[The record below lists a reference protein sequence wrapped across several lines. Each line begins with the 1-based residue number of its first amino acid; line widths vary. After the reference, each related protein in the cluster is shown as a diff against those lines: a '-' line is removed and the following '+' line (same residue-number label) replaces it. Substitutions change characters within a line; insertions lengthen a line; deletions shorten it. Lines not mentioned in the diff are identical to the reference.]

1 MMKLIIIIPFNFGKE
16 IKLTTATTDNN
27 EEKIYVTL
35 KLNKNISRLL
45 RIFANIYAEKGS
57 TEEKRIDNFLSEE
70 VTKIIQSLAADPPT
84 PPIYPYSLKQLIQDL
99 LHEYN
104 NKNNTKEMEDLK

>member
-1 MMKLIIIIPFNFGKE
+1 M
-16 IKLTTATTDNN
+16 TTTDNN
-27 EEKIYVTL
+27 NEEEEITVYL
-35 KLNKNISRLL
+35 KLNKTITSLL
-45 RIFANIYAEKGS
+45 RIFANIYGEKGS
-57 TEEKRIDNFLSEE
+57 TEDKRIDNFMSEE